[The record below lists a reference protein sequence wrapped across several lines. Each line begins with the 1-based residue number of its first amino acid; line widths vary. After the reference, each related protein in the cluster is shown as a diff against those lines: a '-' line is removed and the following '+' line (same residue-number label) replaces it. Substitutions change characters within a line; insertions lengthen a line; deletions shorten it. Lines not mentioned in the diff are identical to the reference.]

1 MPDARGGPDLRKSD
15 RRRNELSRQ
24 NTCIYASC
32 LRVLHH
38 SDTWDRQTAGVSG
51 KLIVSVSGIGERSLP
66 DVEAFCAQM
75 DARKVPVSLL
85 VAPRLAGGY
94 RLDHDRET
102 VEWLTTRRAD
112 GDAIV
117 LHGYDD
123 AATKKRRGEFAMLR
137 AHEANLRLTAADR
150 VLEHLGLRTRLFA
163 APGWVVSPGVV
174 KALPNNGFRLLAD
187 LHGITDL
194 VRHTTVRA
202 RVLGIGEGFLT
213 EPWWCRMVVLS
224 AERIARRGG
233 VVRVAV
239 AARHL
244 RKSGPL
250 QAMVD
255 AVDLALMHDCTP
267 SVYRWDQAKAVLDA
281 A

>member
-1 MPDARGGPDLRKSD
+1 MNLIAAD
-15 RRRNELSRQ
+15 E
-24 NTCIYASC
+24 CVYACC

-51 KLIVSVSGIGERSLP
+51 KLIVSVSGIGERTLP
-66 DVEAFCAQM
+66 EVQAFCAQM

-85 VAPRLAGGY
+85 VAPRLSGDY
-94 RLDHDRET
+94 RLDRDPGT
-102 VEWLTTRRAD
+102 VEWLTSRRAD

-123 AATKKRRGEFAMLR
+123 AATKKRRGEFAILR
-137 AHEANLRLTAADR
+137 AHEANLRLMAADR

-174 KALPNNGFRLLAD
+174 KALPDNGFRLLAD
-187 LHGITDL
+187 LHGIADL

-244 RKSGPL
+244 RKPGPL

-255 AVDLALMHDCTP
+255 AVDLALMHGCTP
-267 SVYRWDQAKAVLDA
+267 TVYRWQPAKAVLDA

>member
-1 MPDARGGPDLRKSD
+1 
-15 RRRNELSRQ
+15 
-24 NTCIYASC
+24 
-32 LRVLHH
+32 
-38 SDTWDRQTAGVSG
+38 
-51 KLIVSVSGIGERSLP
+51 
-66 DVEAFCAQM
+66 
-75 DARKVPVSLL
+75 
-85 VAPRLAGGY
+85 
-94 RLDHDRET
+94 
-102 VEWLTTRRAD
+102 
-112 GDAIV
+112 
-117 LHGYDD
+117 
-123 AATKKRRGEFAMLR
+123 
-137 AHEANLRLTAADR
+137 
-150 VLEHLGLRTRLFA
+150 
-163 APGWVVSPGVV
+163 VSPGVV

-255 AVDLALMHDCTP
+255 AVDLALMHDCAP
-267 SVYRWDQAKAVLDA
+267 SVYRWHQAKAVLDA

>member
-1 MPDARGGPDLRKSD
+1 
-15 RRRNELSRQ
+15 
-24 NTCIYASC
+24 
-32 LRVLHH
+32 
-38 SDTWDRQTAGVSG
+38 VSG

-75 DARKVPVSLL
+75 DARKVPLSLL

-102 VEWLTTRRAD
+102 VEWLTTRRAG

-137 AHEANLRLTAADR
+137 AHEANLRLMAADR

-255 AVDLALMHDCTP
+255 AVDLALMHDCAP
-267 SVYRWDQAKAVLDA
+267 SVYRWHQAKALLDA